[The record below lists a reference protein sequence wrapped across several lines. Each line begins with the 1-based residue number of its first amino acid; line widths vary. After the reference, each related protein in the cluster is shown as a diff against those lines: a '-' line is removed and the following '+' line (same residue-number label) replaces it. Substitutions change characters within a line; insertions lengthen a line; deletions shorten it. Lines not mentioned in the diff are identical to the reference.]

1 MPGGGKPA
9 LSSSC
14 EVAIEESDVNE
25 PPQMP
30 SKDDG
35 HAQAADR
42 FLEIGEDK
50 GGASESVGRPGFADA
65 LSSNSIDVDAGDAHA
80 YARTGSS
87 FACSSPTARAVCI
100 EGRVWVGG
108 CAWALFARAYALKV
122 GFGSVAAHGRCLRAR
137 MHRR

>member
-1 MPGGGKPA
+1 MSTPLDYESLARLQNDTTPTLCLTIRGTDVPGGGKPA

-50 GGASESVGRPGFADA
+50 GVGTEVGVEGVVVSADGIA
-65 LSSNSIDVDAGDAHA
+65 
-80 YARTGSS
+80 
-87 FACSSPTARAVCI
+87 
-100 EGRVWVGG
+100 
-108 CAWALFARAYALKV
+108 
-122 GFGSVAAHGRCLRAR
+122 
-137 MHRR
+137 